1 VRLLFAQPSLVVREV
16 DRSVVKALFLLY
28 IYVNQK
34 NKIMYSLKCSY
45 YTAEFTTLGDLIAH
59 IMISGMDPNY
69 EITKDGVG
77 IGEEAINYI
86 VF

>member
-1 VRLLFAQPSLVVREV
+1 
-16 DRSVVKALFLLY
+16 VVKALFLLY
-28 IYVNQK
+28 IHVNQK

-45 YTAEFTTLGDLIAH
+45 YGAEFTTLGDLIAH

>member
-1 VRLLFAQPSLVVREV
+1 MDKARL
-16 DRSVVKALFLLY
+16 LLY
-28 IYVNQK
+28 IYYEPK

-45 YTAEFTTLGDLIAH
+45 YGAEFTTLGDLIAH